1 MNIIDK
7 TLSVI
12 SPSTALKRVAA
23 RKKLSAIN
31 SFGGSG
37 TGYGRHGASYAKK
50 SLVGWL
56 TSGTSADEDIVDNIE
71 DLRNR
76 SRDLF
81 MGSPLAAG
89 AIKTV
94 RTNVIGSGLMLKS
107 QIDAKYLGLSEEEAS
122 EWEETTE
129 REWRLWAESVDCDAE
144 RKQTFY
150 QLQSLTLMSAIMS
163 GDVFVTLPIIK
174 RPGSV
179 YDLRVGL
186 IEADRVCNPTDGLVP
201 AGANVLGGVEVG
213 KYGEAIAYWISKF
226 NPDSHPRMNQKPMN
240 EWKRVLAFGATTG
253 RRNVLHIMAD
263 VERPAQRRGVPML
276 APVVE
281 ALKQLARYSEAEL
294 MAAVVS
300 GMFTVFIK
308 SNTPNS
314 PLQQMFD
321 PAQQIDQDPR
331 SYELGNG
338 AIVALD
344 ENEEVQT
351 ANPGRP
357 NTAFDGFVIAISR
370 QIGAALEI
378 PYELLVKNFTAS
390 YSASRGALLEAW
402 KMFRMRREWI
412 VGNFCQPIY
421 EEWLTEAVLKG
432 RIKAPGFFDD
442 PAIKAAWCGSDW
454 YGDSQGQL
462 DPLKEATAAKIRVEE
477 GFSTREREAA
487 ELTGMDYRKVIAVR
501 RREEEMR
508 RDAGLTSSVQAVVVK
523 QGEKDDD
530 EDDNGND

>member
-1 MNIIDK
+1 MNIADK
-7 TLSVI
+7 LISVI
-12 SPSTALKRVAA
+12 SPETALKRVAA
-23 RKKLSAIN
+23 RKKLSVVN

-37 TGYGRHGASYAKK
+37 TGYGRYGASYGKK

-71 DLRNR
+71 TLRSR

-81 MGSPLAAG
+81 MGSPLATG

-94 RTNVIGSGLMLKS
+94 RTNVIGSGLMLNA
-107 QIDAKYLGLSEEEAS
+107 QIDAKYLGLTEDEAR
-122 EWEETTE
+122 EWEESTE

-150 QLQSLTLMSAIMS
+150 QLQSLVLLSAIMS

-186 IEADRVCNPTDGLVP
+186 IEADRVCNPIKMP
-201 AGANVLGGVEVG
+201 ANANILGGVEVG
-213 KYGEAIAYWISKF
+213 KYGEAVAYWISKF
-226 NPDSHPRMNQKPMN
+226 NPNSHPRLNQQSAMN
-240 EWKRVLAFGATTG
+240 EWKRVLAFGKTTG
-253 RRNVLHIMAD
+253 RRNVMQIMAD
-263 VERPAQRRGVPML
+263 IERPAQRRGVPML
-276 APVVE
+276 APVIE

-308 SNTPNS
+308 SETPNE
-314 PLQQMFD
+314 PIQPMLEPGQR
-321 PAQQIDQDPR
+321 IDNDPR
-331 SYELGNG
+331 SYEMGPG
-338 AIVALD
+338 AIVGLG
-344 ENEEVQT
+344 ENESIET

-390 YSASRGALLEAW
+390 YSASRAALLEAW

-412 VGNFCQPIY
+412 VSNFCQPIY

-442 PAIKAAWCGSDW
+442 PAIKAAWCGADW

-462 DPLKEATAAKIRVEE
+462 DPLKEANAAKVRVEE

-487 ELTGMDYRKVIAVR
+487 ELTGMKYETIHAVR
-501 RREEEMR
+501 RREEAMR
-508 RDAGLTSSVQAVVVK
+508 RADGLSGAAPAGVEK
-523 QGEKDDD
+523 QGVKENDD
-530 EDDNGND
+530 EE